1 MVQLNATD
9 LHRDRTRM
17 TKSHSIAIL
26 LRYCDGLMQF
36 SCVFGRIMAG
46 AGAGLSKIH
55 ALRMPCAGF
64 ELWLASIVKE
74 RGARVFST

>member
-1 MVQLNATD
+1 
-9 LHRDRTRM
+9 M

-64 ELWLASIVKE
+64 ELWLASIVP
-74 RGARVFST
+74 